1 MNLTVYSS
9 EDIQS
14 WNEII
19 RSFPESHFMQTREW
33 GQVKMQYGWQPIFK
47 TWREGEKIFA
57 AAMILMRTVRFSF
70 LPFKWR
76 ILYIPKGPLLGD
88 WTNHDHRKTV
98 LQDLQHI
105 AVENQAIFIKIDP
118 DITMGYG
125 FPAEEGYTETEL
137 GKNVMDQLSN
147 NGWVFSKEQIQFRNT
162 VIIDITQD
170 EAKLLEN
177 MKQKTRYNLRL
188 AGKKGVT
195 TRLGREQDFDI
206 LYQMYA
212 ETAVRDKFIIREKGY
227 YHTLWTTFYRANMA
241 RPIIASIDELDI
253 AGLIIFHFS
262 NKSWF
267 LYGMS
272 RSLHRDKMPNYLIQW
287 EAIRYAKSQ
296 GCTEYDLWGAP
307 DQLSPSDPLFNV
319 YKFKQGL
326 GGQVVRHLGAW
337 DLPIKPI
344 QYRLY
349 SQILPK
355 ILAIWRWRSRR
366 KGTQEYARQ
375 GWS

>member
-1 MNLTVYSS
+1 MNLTVNSS

-105 AVENQAIFIKIDP
+105 AVKNQAIFIKIDP

-262 NKSWF
+262 NK
-267 LYGMS
+267 
-272 RSLHRDKMPNYLIQW
+272 
-287 EAIRYAKSQ
+287 
-296 GCTEYDLWGAP
+296 
-307 DQLSPSDPLFNV
+307 
-319 YKFKQGL
+319 
-326 GGQVVRHLGAW
+326 
-337 DLPIKPI
+337 
-344 QYRLY
+344 
-349 SQILPK
+349 
-355 ILAIWRWRSRR
+355 
-366 KGTQEYARQ
+366 
-375 GWS
+375 